1 MDDLSR
7 DTPDGDAQIS
17 LGEIL
22 RRIGLRGFG
31 PILVIVSGLLLLP
44 IGMIPGVPG
53 AVAIVMGLVAVELV
67 SGGKAIRLP
76 GRIARL
82 SLRASLVSGSVARA
96 RPVTRVIGR
105 LLRPRAVAL
114 ATARPVEI
122 LLGLVLGTIAV
133 VMFVVG
139 FVPGLPFLLAIP
151 VLLIGLGLTARDSL
165 VLFLGLVAALA
176 PAAYAWR
183 LLL

>member
-1 MDDLSR
+1 MDDLSGG
-7 DTPDGDAQIS
+7 PADGQDHIT

-53 AVAIVMGLVAVELV
+53 AVAIVLGLVAIELV

-76 GRIARL
+76 DRVARL
-82 SLRASLVSGSVARA
+82 SISAGLVSGSVRRA
-96 RPVTRVIGR
+96 RPVTRAMGR
-105 LLRPRAVAL
+105 LLRPRALAL
-114 ATARPVEI
+114 ATSRLAHVV
-122 LLGLVLGTIAV
+122 LGLVLGAIAV

-139 FVPGLPFLLAIP
+139 FLPGLPFLLALP
-151 VLLIGLGLTARDSL
+151 VLLIGLGLTARD
-165 VLFLGLVAALA
+165 GLVVTIGLVGIIA
-176 PAAYAWR
+176 PTIGLIRAF
-183 LLL
+183 L

>member
-1 MDDLSR
+1 MDDLSGG
-7 DTPDGDAQIS
+7 PVDGQDHIT

-53 AVAIVMGLVAVELV
+53 AVAIVLGLVAIELV

-76 GRIARL
+76 DRVARL
-82 SLRASLVSGSVARA
+82 SLRASLISGTVARS
-96 RPVTRVIGR
+96 RPVTRAIGR
-105 LLRPRAVAL
+105 LLRPRAVAFV
-114 ATARPVEI
+114 TARATQV
-122 LLGLVLGTIAV
+122 LTGLVLGTIAV

-139 FVPGLPFLLAIP
+139 FVPGLPFLLAVP
-151 VLLIGLGLTARDSL
+151 VFLMGLGLTARDGR
-165 VLFLGLVAALA
+165 VLALGLCSILA
-176 PAAYAWR
+176 PAIYAAR
-183 LLL
+183 AFL

>member
-1 MDDLSR
+1 MDDLS
-7 DTPDGDAQIS
+7 TEAPDGRDHIT

-31 PILVIVSGLLLLP
+31 PILVIVSGFLLLP

-53 AVAIVMGLVAVELV
+53 AVAIVLGLVAVELV

-76 GRIARL
+76 DRVARL
-82 SLRASLVSGSVARA
+82 SLRASRVSGAVTRS
-96 RPVTRVIGR
+96 RPVTRAIGR

-114 ATARPVEI
+114 VTARAAQVVT
-122 LLGLVLGTIAV
+122 GLVLGTIAV

-139 FVPGLPFLLAIP
+139 FVPGLPFLLALP
-151 VLLIGLGLTARDSL
+151 VFLIGLGLTARDGL
-165 VLFLGLVAALA
+165 VLALGLGGVLVPAIYAA
-176 PAAYAWR
+176 R
-183 LLL
+183 TLL